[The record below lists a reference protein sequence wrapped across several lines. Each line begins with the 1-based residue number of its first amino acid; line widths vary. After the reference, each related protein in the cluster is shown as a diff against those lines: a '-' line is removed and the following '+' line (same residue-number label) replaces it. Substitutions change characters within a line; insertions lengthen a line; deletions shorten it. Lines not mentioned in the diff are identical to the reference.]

1 MLLPWQNFLLLHMRN
16 VGLSQL
22 QLTGKKLKVHECKC
36 RPIWFSLPHIIFS
49 WIFLRSKA
57 KNNSMETS
65 GIKLSIL
72 SGALY
77 VGFGYLFHGVHDYTG
92 FSQVPWVSFVEYIM
106 NQPKIRHPTIG
117 DQSKFMGNPHP
128 LFLMTSKLI
137 NKVIP
142 CWWWNKDMPDTQG

>member
-77 VGFGYLFHGVHDYTG
+77 VGFDYLFHGVHDYLL
-92 FSQVPWVSFVEYIM
+92 VSLKYLECHLLSILWT
-106 NQPKIRHPTIG
+106 NQKSGILPLVIN
-117 DQSKFMGNPHP
+117 QSSWETHILCF
-128 LFLMTSKLI
+128 
-137 NKVIP
+137 
-142 CWWWNKDMPDTQG
+142 WWLAN